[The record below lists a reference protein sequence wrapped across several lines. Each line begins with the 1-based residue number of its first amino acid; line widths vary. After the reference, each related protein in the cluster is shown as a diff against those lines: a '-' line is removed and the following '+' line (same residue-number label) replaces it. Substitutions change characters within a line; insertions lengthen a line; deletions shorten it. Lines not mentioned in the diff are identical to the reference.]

1 MHYDPIFIPHPHLE
15 QISLPLNRRWQDAY
29 RWIDICPALLS
40 NGRLYIPRRNAL
52 PLFVLHFILG
62 VN

>member
-1 MHYDPIFIPHPHLE
+1 MHYEPIFVPHLNLE
-15 QISLPLNRRWQDAY
+15 QISLSPNPRWRDAY

-40 NGRLYIPRRNAL
+40 NGRLYTVRRNAL
-52 PLFVLHFILG
+52 PLFVLHFIVG